1 MSWKTAGESGKIV
14 GGGLLLVV
22 IASLSHAQSGTA
34 KAPVGKVNITFD
46 QAAYDPSL
54 LHLIGHAKITS
65 DSYDL
70 YAADIKVYPMSGSS
84 AGAAG
89 IEKAVAEGGVTP
101 GTQIVAHIRQP
112 LQNQSFEI
120 TSDRA
125 VYQPDASRPSGGE
138 IKFTGHVK
146 VVTKS
151 AFLAEPSVSTFE
163 TATVLLGAGAD
174 YPKINTG
181 AGHIILTP
189 AQ

>member
-1 MSWKTAGESGKIV
+1 MQKTRWKIAEKII
-14 GGGLLLVV
+14 GS
-22 IASLSHAQSGTA
+22 SLFLALALSLAYAQSGTTQT
-34 KAPVGKVNITFD
+34 PIGEVNITFD
-46 QAAYDPSL
+46 RAVYDPAL

-70 YAADIKVYPMSGSS
+70 YAADIKAYTAPGDKASASG
-84 AGAAG
+84 
-89 IEKAVAEGGVTP
+89 IQKAVAEGGASP
-101 GTQIVAHIRQP
+101 GTQVVAHIRQP

-120 TSDRA
+120 TADRA

-163 TATVLLGAGAD
+163 TATVLLGAGPD
-174 YPKINTG
+174 YPKIDTG